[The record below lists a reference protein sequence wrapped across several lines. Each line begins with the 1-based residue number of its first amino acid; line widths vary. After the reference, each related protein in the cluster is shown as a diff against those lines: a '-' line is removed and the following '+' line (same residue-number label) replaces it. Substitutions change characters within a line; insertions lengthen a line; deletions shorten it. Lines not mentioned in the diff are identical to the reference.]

1 MPALF
6 QFGQQVDGYPV
17 RVVNERAVRAAAGLL
32 FVPAFVSFMN
42 AILLGNFQP
51 TRLFVVVFMLDMA
64 IRLFINPLWSPA
76 LILGQW
82 FVRHQTP
89 EWSGAA
95 QKRFAWGLGLLL
107 GASMVWL
114 MVINQV
120 VGPINMLV
128 CGTCL
133 LLMFF
138 ECAFGICLG
147 CKLYNLFNKDQAQL
161 CPGGVCEVP
170 AVAGKGLAARL
181 GLGLGQVVMLLTF
194 ASVIGLTGR
203 WVNQTG
209 KPVQTASSMSRLPME
224 ADIGTSTATSSTS
237 PTMSPAEVER
247 CKVPDFAKAIGHEA
261 QWKLHNRCPP

>member
-1 MPALF
+1 MPTFF
-6 QFGQQVDGYPV
+6 QFGQHVDGCPV

-32 FVPAFVSFMN
+32 FVPAFISFMN
-42 AILLGNFQP
+42 AMLLGNFQP

-107 GASMVWL
+107 GASMFWL

-170 AVAGKGLAARL
+170 PTKGIGLKFGQLMVLLAFAV
-181 GLGLGQVVMLLTF
+181 
-194 ASVIGLTGR
+194 VIGMTGR

-209 KPVQTASSMSRLPME
+209 AQVRPYGGMAAPSVAASASGTA
-224 ADIGTSTATSSTS
+224 D
-237 PTMSPAEVER
+237 PAQNER
-247 CKVPDFAKAIGHEA
+247 CAVPEFAKAIGHEA
-261 QWKLHNRCPP
+261 MWKLHNKCP

>member
-1 MPALF
+1 MSTFF
-6 QFGQQVDGYPV
+6 QFGQHVDGYAVP
-17 RVVNERAVRAAAGLL
+17 VVNERAVRAAAGLL
-32 FVPAFVSFMN
+32 FVPAFISFMN
-42 AILLGNFQP
+42 AMLLGNFQP

-76 LILGQW
+76 MILGQW

-89 EWSGAA
+89 EWSGAQ

-107 GASMVWL
+107 GASMFWL
-114 MVINQV
+114 MVINKV

-161 CPGGVCEVP
+161 CPGGVCDVP
-170 AVAGKGLAARL
+170 PFVDQRPSARTGRL
-181 GLGLGQVVMLLTF
+181 GLGLGQAAMLLVF
-194 ASVIGLTGR
+194 AGVIGLTGR
-203 WVNQTG
+203 WVSQTG
-209 KPVQTASSMSRLPME
+209 KPVQTASAPETTQGSTHSPVMS
-224 ADIGTSTATSSTS
+224 T
-237 PTMSPAEVER
+237 AEVER

-261 QWKLHNRCPP
+261 MWKLHNHCPP